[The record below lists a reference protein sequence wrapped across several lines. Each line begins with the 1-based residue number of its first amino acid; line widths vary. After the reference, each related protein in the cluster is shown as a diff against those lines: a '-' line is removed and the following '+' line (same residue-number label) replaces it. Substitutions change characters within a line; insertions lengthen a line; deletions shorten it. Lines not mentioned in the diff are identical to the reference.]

1 MIDIKQLKYFIVC
14 ADVGSFSVAASILY
28 TTQSS
33 VSKVIMTLE
42 KEMGTRLFTRN
53 PHGITLTPQGKA
65 AYRKASRII
74 ENVEELKE
82 FSRPKD
88 VEWLNIVCNPSSWL
102 SNRFVEFYNLYENE
116 KLHCQVHTAN
126 VSGVMKRLS
135 EYRDEIG
142 FVYVYGSLS
151 LEFQYALSRNHL
163 EFHTLKELGTM
174 LYLGRK
180 HPLYQADSISQS
192 ELNELAFIQNY
203 SDEFGEYSKWNLKA
217 EPEKSLDEIDI
228 RIITNSDY
236 IMEKMLAGGRL
247 ANVSGNY
254 LTDDESSA
262 IKNGFPLENEKSRI
276 YFGYMKRAEEELGG
290 LAQRFLAFIEKALEV
305 SDGGCK

>member
-14 ADVGSFSVAASILY
+14 ADVESFSVAASILY

-33 VSKVIMTLE
+33 VSKVIMRLE
-42 KEMGTRLFTRN
+42 KEMGTRLFVRHS
-53 PHGITLTPQGKA
+53 HGITLTPEGKA
-65 AYRKASRII
+65 AYRKASEIV
-74 ENVEELKE
+74 ENVVQLEE

-116 KLHCQVHTAN
+116 QLHCQVHTAN
-126 VSGVMKRLS
+126 VNGVMRRLG

-142 FVYVYGSLS
+142 FVYVTGIRS

-163 EFHTLKELGTM
+163 EFRTLKQLETM

-180 HPLYQADSISQS
+180 HPLYQADSISQE
-192 ELNELAFIQNY
+192 ELDKLAFIQNY
-203 SDEFGEYSKWNLKA
+203 AGEPDESGKWNLKE
-217 EPEKSLDEIDI
+217 EPQKSLKEMDI

-236 IMEKMLAGGRL
+236 IMEKMLGGGRL

-254 LTDDESSA
+254 LTDDESA
-262 IKNGFPLENEKSRI
+262 AMKTGFLLENENSQI
-276 YFGYMKRAEEELGG
+276 YFGYMKRTGEELSG
-290 LAQRFLAFIEKALEV
+290 LAQRFLAFIQNAL
-305 SDGGCK
+305 GIAPKGP